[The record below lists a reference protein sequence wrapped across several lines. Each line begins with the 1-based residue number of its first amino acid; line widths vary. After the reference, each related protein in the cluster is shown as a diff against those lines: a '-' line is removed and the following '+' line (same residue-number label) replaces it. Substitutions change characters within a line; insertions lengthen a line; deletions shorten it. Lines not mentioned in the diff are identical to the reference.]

1 MTLAYPQCYHP
12 VYLPLPRSLLRW
24 GEPHRTRNI
33 LQYMNEEGCC
43 CHIHMSHR
51 TLYHPKELVE
61 MGRAASHLD
70 RFCGL

>member
-1 MTLAYPQCYHP
+1 MTLAYPQCYRP

-43 CHIHMSHR
+43 CHIHMSHIPVR
-51 TLYHPKELVE
+51 LIVYVAYKPADTVLL
-61 MGRAASHLD
+61 
-70 RFCGL
+70 